1 MRCDGLGRA
10 IENVVV
16 TVRGPRC
23 TQVEGTVCGKP
34 FTQVLVVTLLVA
46 TLLEANVGMRA
57 EGRSCLTHSSK

>member
-16 TVRGPRC
+16 SVRGPRC

-34 FTQVLVVTLLVA
+34 FTQVLVVTCGHPL
-46 TLLEANVGMRA
+46 RSSPWD
-57 EGRSCLTHSSK
+57 EGRGTVMPNP